1 MVKLTLSTMPP
12 SVNKIWINKPKGRYK
27 SKRGK
32 ELEEIATYELKQQYK
47 GKLLTG
53 RLRVEMWLYFKGRR
67 KRDID
72 NYNKAI
78 LDSLKGTVIEDDE
91 LIDDLFTHKR
101 IGNKENKIYIEILER
116 EGK

>member
-1 MVKLTLSTMPP
+1 MIKLTLSTMPP
-12 SVNKIWINKPKGRYK
+12 SVNQIWVNKPKGRFK
-27 SKRGK
+27 SKKGK
-32 ELEEIATYELKQQYK
+32 EFEEIATYELRQQYK
-47 GKLLTG
+47 GNLLTG

-91 LIDDLFTHKR
+91 LIDDLIVHKLT
-101 IGNKENKIYIEILER
+101 GKDENKIYMEILER
-116 EGK
+116 G

>member
-1 MVKLTLSTMPP
+1 MIKLTLSTMPP
-12 SVNKIWINKPKGRYK
+12 SVNQIWINKPKGRFK

-32 ELEEIATYELKQQYK
+32 EFEEIATYELKQQYK

-53 RLRVEMWLYFKGRR
+53 RLRVEMWLYFKGRM

-101 IGNKENKIYIEILER
+101 IGNKGNKIYIEILER

>member
-1 MVKLTLSTMPP
+1 MVKLTLSVMPP
-12 SVNKIWINKPKGRYK
+12 SVNQIWINKPKGRYK

-32 ELEEIATYELKQQYK
+32 EFQEMAFYELRKQYK

-53 RLRVEMWLYFKGRR
+53 RLRIEIWLYFKTKA

-78 LDSLKGTVIEDDE
+78 LDSMTGIIYKDDSLIEK
-91 LIDDLFTHKR
+91 LNIKKS
-101 IGNKENKIYIEILER
+101 IGCGFNKVEIEVEEIE
-116 EGK
+116 